1 MKIAILISG
10 RGSNMESLA
19 RACEADDFPAEVC
32 LVLSNRPDAA
42 GLDKANGFG
51 IDTAVVDHTKFD
63 TKAEFEAAVMRQLE
77 SHGAEAICL
86 AGFMRVL
93 SEDFVNAYPERILNI
108 HPSLLPSFPGLHVQ
122 QKAIDYGARFSGC
135 TVHFVWPEVDAGP
148 IIVQAAV
155 PIEQD
160 DTEDTLA
167 ARILEQEHRAYPLA
181 VRLLAEGRLRIEGR
195 CVVVA
200 EADEVNHV

>member
-10 RGSNMESLA
+10 RGSNMEALA
-19 RACEADDFPAEVC
+19 EACGADDFPAEIC

-42 GLDKANGFG
+42 GLGKAAGFG
-51 IDTAVVDHTKFD
+51 IDTAVVDHTEFD
-63 TKAEFEAAVMRQLE
+63 TKAEFEAEVRRQLD

-93 SEDFVNAYPERILNI
+93 SEDLVNAYPGRILNI
-108 HPSLLPSFPGLHVQ
+108 HPSLLPSFPGLDVQ

-155 PIEQD
+155 PLEQD
-160 DTEDTLA
+160 DTEETLA

-195 CVVVA
+195 RVIILP
-200 EADEVNHV
+200 EAG

>member
-1 MKIAILISG
+1 MKIAVLISG
-10 RGSNMESLA
+10 RGSNMVSLA
-19 RACEADDFPAEVC
+19 EACSADDFPAEVC

-42 GLDKANGFG
+42 GLDKAMELG
-51 IDTAVVDHTKFD
+51 IDTAVVDHTRFD
-63 TKAEFEAAVMRQLE
+63 TKEEFEAAMIRQIE

-93 SEDFVNAYPERILNI
+93 SEDFVNAFPERILNI
-108 HPSLLPSFPGLHVQ
+108 HPSLLPSFPGLNVQ

-160 DTEDTLA
+160 DTADTLA

-181 VRLLAEGRLRIEGR
+181 VRLLADGRLRVEGR
-195 CVVVA
+195 RVIIA
-200 EADEVNHV
+200 PEGG